1 MFAGFG
7 LAVSTKAKI
16 KEKIKQVLQSKNMS
30 KHTSPTSNIRRTS
43 ECTYTTPYWGG
54 GFHFPTSDKTIALC
68 GCNHNETSDSE
79 GKGVTVSAKENLF
92 STSLALSR

>member
-30 KHTSPTSNIRRTS
+30 KHTSPTS
-43 ECTYTTPYWGG
+43 EYQ
-54 GFHFPTSDKTIALC
+54 
-68 GCNHNETSDSE
+68 
-79 GKGVTVSAKENLF
+79 ENL
-92 STSLALSR
+92 